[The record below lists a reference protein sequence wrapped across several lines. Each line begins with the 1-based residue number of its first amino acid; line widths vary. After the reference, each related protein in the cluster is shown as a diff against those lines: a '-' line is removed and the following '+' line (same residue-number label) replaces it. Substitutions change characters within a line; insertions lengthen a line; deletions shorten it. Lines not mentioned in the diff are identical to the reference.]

1 MERVYGSGHQSGHAI
16 WACFPAMAVK
26 EESGVFLVWS
36 SSTRARQ
43 SRNRGNC
50 NHSATVEVQEAP
62 SGTRTGLTS
71 VQGALAVLLV
81 ASQLVAFVQQEDQQ
95 EQQQKRQQ

>member
-1 MERVYGSGHQSGHAI
+1 
-16 WACFPAMAVK
+16 MAVK

-43 SRNRGNC
+43 SRNRRNF
-50 NHSATVEVQEAP
+50 NHSATIEVQEAP
-62 SGTRTGLTS
+62 GGTRTGLTS
-71 VQGALAVLLV
+71 LQGALAVLLV
-81 ASQLVAFVQQEDQQ
+81 AGQLVAFVQHTEEEANQHQQQEHDQQ

>member
-1 MERVYGSGHQSGHAI
+1 MDRDTLSGPA
-16 WACFPAMAVK
+16 FPLWPMAMK

-43 SRNRGNC
+43 SRNRRTC
-50 NHSATVEVQEAP
+50 NHSATIEVQEAP

-71 VQGALAVLLV
+71 LPRCTCSI
-81 ASQLVAFVQQEDQQ
+81 ASS
-95 EQQQKRQQ
+95 